1 MTSAHAS
8 PAQPRERHGIAED
21 LLGDILEPHASL
33 RYVARL
39 FKALAVLVLLLLI
52 AELVLG
58 LTRQGTAAVP
68 LLLEEATRLVVFAGV
83 LWGFGDMA
91 LMFIESNHD
100 LRATR
105 VLVWQ
110 LNALMKMRMEREGLE
125 VDLIQPPL
133 KPGGGVSTEGGGA
146 PGGGRTR

>member
-1 MTSAHAS
+1 VR
-8 PAQPRERHGIAED
+8 AQPSGPRERHGIAED

-39 FKALAVLVLLLLI
+39 FKALAFLLVLLLI
-52 AELVLG
+52 AEIVLG
-58 LTRQGTAAVP
+58 ITRQGTEAVP

-110 LNALMKMRMEREGLE
+110 LNALMKMRMEHEGLE
-125 VDLIQPPL
+125 VELIQPPL
-133 KPGGGVSTEGGGA
+133 KPGGGIPSEGGPPGA
-146 PGGGRTR
+146 EPAR

>member
-1 MTSAHAS
+1 MTDETEATTPSS
-8 PAQPRERHGIAED
+8 EKPERLGIAEE
-21 LLGDILEPHASL
+21 LLADVLEPHESL
-33 RYVARL
+33 RYIARL
-39 FKALAVLVLLLLI
+39 FKALAVLLLLLLI
-52 AELVLG
+52 AEVVLG
-58 LTRQGTAAVP
+58 LARQGAGALSV
-68 LLLEEATRLVVFAGV
+68 LLIEATRLIVLAGV

-133 KPGGGVSTEGGGA
+133 KPGKRPEG
-146 PGGGRTR
+146 

>member
-1 MTSAHAS
+1 MAANAQ
-8 PAQPRERHGIAED
+8 PAGPRERHGIAED
-21 LLGDILEPHASL
+21 LLAEILEPHASL

-39 FKALAVLVLLLLI
+39 FKVLAVLLLLLLI
-52 AELVLG
+52 AEVALG
-58 LTRQGTAAVP
+58 LTRQGTEAVP

-110 LNALMKMRMEREGLE
+110 LNALMKMRMEHEGLQ

-133 KPGGGVSTEGGGA
+133 KPGGRAPERGA
-146 PGGGRTR
+146 DQTSR

>member
-1 MTSAHAS
+1 MTDAKAQ
-8 PAQPRERHGIAED
+8 PAGPRERHGIAED
-21 LLGDILEPHASL
+21 LLAEILEPHASL

-39 FKALAVLVLLLLI
+39 FKALAVLLLLLLI
-52 AELVLG
+52 AEIVLG
-58 LTRQGTAAVP
+58 LVRQGTGAVP

-91 LMFIESNHD
+91 LMLIESNHD

-125 VDLIQPPL
+125 VELIQPPL
-133 KPGGGVSTEGGGA
+133 KPGGSPPQRGSDQT
-146 PGGGRTR
+146 TR

>member
-1 MTSAHAS
+1 MTDSNTER
-8 PAQPRERHGIAED
+8 RERHGIAED
-21 LLGDILEPHASL
+21 LLAEILEPHESL

-39 FKALAVLVLLLLI
+39 FKALAALLLLLLI
-52 AELVLG
+52 AELALG
-58 LTRQGTAAVP
+58 LIRQGTEAVP
-68 LLLEEATRLVVFAGV
+68 VLLQEATRLIVFAGI
-83 LWGFGDMA
+83 LWGFGDLA

-110 LNALMKMRMEREGLE
+110 LNALMKMRMEREGIE

-133 KPGGGVSTEGGGA
+133 KPGRRGA
-146 PGGGRTR
+146 GDASG

>member
-1 MTSAHAS
+1 MTDSNTER
-8 PAQPRERHGIAED
+8 RERHGIAED
-21 LLGDILEPHASL
+21 LLAEILEPHESL

-39 FKALAVLVLLLLI
+39 FKALAVLLLLLLI
-52 AELVLG
+52 AEIALG
-58 LTRQGTAAVP
+58 LLRQGTEAVP
-68 LLLEEATRLVVFAGV
+68 VLLQEATRLIVFAGI

-105 VLVWQ
+105 VLIWQ
-110 LNALMKMRMEREGLE
+110 LNALMKMRMEREGIE

-133 KPGGGVSTEGGGA
+133 KPGRRGGA
-146 PGGGRTR
+146 GEERT

>member
-1 MTSAHAS
+1 MTPVNAQ
-8 PAQPRERHGIAED
+8 PAGPRERHGIAED
-21 LLGDILEPHASL
+21 LLAEILEPHASL

-39 FKALAVLVLLLLI
+39 FKVLAVLLLLLLI
-52 AELVLG
+52 AEVVLG
-58 LTRQGTAAVP
+58 LARQGTEAVP
-68 LLLEEATRLVVFAGV
+68 LLLQEATRLVVFAGV

-133 KPGGGVSTEGGGA
+133 KPGGNPPQSGSD
-146 PGGGRTR
+146 